1 MSASSNGMEAEDR
14 SAREANPARRE
25 FLKKAVVAAAVA
37 AVGPVRASNV
47 TAATA
52 EEPKLPQIPFGK
64 HGISR
69 LVCGANCFNA
79 GSHLSTFVNRQM
91 REYYTPEQ
99 IVKTLLRCTEVG
111 INAFQSHLVNEDVYR
126 RVCESGAKLN
136 FISLGRDADD
146 NHLQRLAEL
155 GTIGVAHHGEVTDSL
170 FKSGQFDKVNEY
182 LKRVRDSGMQVG
194 VSTHMPD
201 VVDAVESKG
210 WDVDF
215 YMTCVYERHRS
226 ADDLRKLLGHVPIP
240 VGEVYLT
247 EDPPRMFKAMRQTR
261 RTCLAFKILAA
272 GRLSDR
278 PAWVEQAFRETYAS
292 IKPTDGVI
300 VGIYDR
306 YSDQPAE
313 CAALVRKY
321 SGGA

>member
-1 MSASSNGMEAEDR
+1 MAHPG
-14 SAREANPARRE
+14 
-25 FLKKAVVAAAVA
+25 
-37 AVGPVRASNV
+37 
-47 TAATA
+47 
-52 EEPKLPQIPFGK
+52 
-64 HGISR
+64 
-69 LVCGANCFNA
+69 
-79 GSHLSTFVNRQM
+79 
-91 REYYTPEQ
+91 
-99 IVKTLLRCTEVG
+99 
-111 INAFQSHLVNEDVYR
+111 
-126 RVCESGAKLN
+126 
-136 FISLGRDADD
+136 
-146 NHLQRLAEL
+146 EL
-155 GTIGVAHHGEVTDSL
+155 TDSL

-247 EDPPRMFKAMRQTR
+247 EDPPRMFKAIGQTR

-278 PAWVEQAFRETYAS
+278 SAWVEQAFRETFAS

-321 SGGA
+321 GGGAQI